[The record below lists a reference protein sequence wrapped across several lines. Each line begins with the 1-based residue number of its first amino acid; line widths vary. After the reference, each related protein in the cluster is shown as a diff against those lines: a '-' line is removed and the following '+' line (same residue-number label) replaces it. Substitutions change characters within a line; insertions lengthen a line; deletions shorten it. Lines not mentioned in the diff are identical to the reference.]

1 MKSAITPLL
10 PRLHFGL
17 PFRGRR
23 PPQPMVTR
31 TVREVLQH
39 TLHRPSAIDRHSA
52 AASFT
57 LRVTTPWPQATATNG
72 NPNRQGGIAVHGQ
85 SSTRALCVI
94 PTLNKPLCPRQ
105 LRLMKSAITPLLPR
119 LHFGLPLR
127 GRRPPQPMVTRTV
140 REVLQY
146 TANHLH
152 ACSA

>member
-1 MKSAITPLL
+1 MANGHRNQWQPEPS
-10 PRLHFGL
+10 
-17 PFRGRR
+17 GR
-23 PPQPMVTR
+23 T
-31 TVREVLQH
+31 LQH
-39 TLHRPSAIDRHSA
+39 TLHRSSAINHQST

-57 LRVTTPWPQATATNG
+57 RRVTTPWPQATATNG

-127 GRRPPQPMVTRTV
+127 GRRPALQVILGKCV
-140 REVLQY
+140 RELGAIRLIDSSSGTPGQLARNPRG
-146 TANHLH
+146 TNKRAKN
-152 ACSA
+152 